1 MTTVTSRRGSL
12 PRGSR
17 RAYWRAQVAAH
28 EGSGLSGA
36 AFCRRRG
43 LRKGTLT
50 FWRWT
55 FAQEARGRRRARLR
69 AHPARARAGVTL
81 VRTDAR

>member
-1 MTTVTSRRGSL
+1 MTTVTSRRGWLTASD

-17 RAYWRAQVAAH
+17 RAYWLAQVAAH

-43 LRKGTLT
+43 LHEGTLT
-50 FWRWT
+50 FWRWK
-55 FAQEARGRRRARLR
+55 FAQEARTAPRQASCPSGSRPRGRDSREN
-69 AHPARARAGVTL
+69 
-81 VRTDAR
+81 